1 MANSAPATVV
11 ITSTTGPGQA
21 VTAQSFTDVNSLEFD
36 YLHNIIKV
44 NRSGSGGTQI
54 YDYSAMATVTVSIS
68 SGVTTVTI
76 SS

>member
-1 MANSAPATVV
+1 MANKAPATVV

-21 VTAQSFTDVNSLEFD
+21 VTAASFTDVNSIEFD

-54 YDYSAMATVTVSIS
+54 YDYSAITAMTVAIS
-68 SGVTTVTI
+68 NGVTTVTI
-76 SS
+76 S